1 MGYGP
6 NHQNGEQR
14 LFFEGS
20 IVEQILG
27 CHKNLPRRDPDWK
40 RKRKDAA
47 HSYSHSSVESGR
59 KDNAKLGK
67 TKLPKANAIE
77 IPLKYRPPVLDT
89 PEAIAK
95 WREQRRRNFPTA
107 ANIERKKV
115 EAQKRKSR
123 GELETKPEPRP
134 RLKKPSVASA
144 GLLRKMLQGEIRK
157 EHTLVLQCLR
167 FISEESF
174 FQDGGSVKA
183 WQIAG
188 IINYD

>member
-1 MGYGP
+1 MSNFKFTATLSLSVITAYTSTSTSCDDLLLL
-6 NHQNGEQR
+6 QLLLLR
-14 LFFEGS
+14 
-20 IVEQILG
+20 QILFEA
-27 CHKNLPRRDPDWK
+27 NRR
-40 RKRKDAA
+40 RK
-47 HSYSHSSVESGR
+47 SHVVS
-59 KDNAKLGK
+59 
-67 TKLPKANAIE
+67 
-77 IPLKYRPPVLDT
+77 T

-183 WQIAG
+183 
-188 IINYD
+188 